1 MISKIGRLTLLIGS
15 SCIGLAISSC
25 IVQVW
30 EAGYHAS
37 ALMILGVVTVMLGAA
52 IMKAAE

>member
-1 MISKIGRLTLLIGS
+1 MNRRIGHWTVVIGS
-15 SCIGLAISSC
+15 WCIGLAISNC

-37 ALMILGVVTVMLGAA
+37 ALMILGVVTVFLGSM
-52 IMKAAE
+52 IMGFSE